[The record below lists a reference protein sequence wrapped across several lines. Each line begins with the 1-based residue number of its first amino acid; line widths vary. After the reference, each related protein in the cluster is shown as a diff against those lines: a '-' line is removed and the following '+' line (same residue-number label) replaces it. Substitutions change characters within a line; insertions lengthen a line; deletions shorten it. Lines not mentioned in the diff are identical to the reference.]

1 MAFKDLSPYMQKLVT
16 EKAAE
21 QKADRERRRAMV
33 AKIQRSLGH
42 EPPTIPTTVEGLR
55 AMASCPAQADKF
67 AKRRAMVERVMRA
80 ALGA

>member
-33 AKIQRSLGH
+33 DRLQRKLGRVPVAVPKDAAK
-42 EPPTIPTTVEGLR
+42 LR
-55 AMASCPAQADKF
+55 AMASCPKEADEF
-67 AKRRAMVERVMRA
+67 AARRAMVERVMRA